1 MKKTASWYSMLGAG
15 AIVLTGLAGCQDRN
29 NNNQPD
35 APATEPQIERGLEKA
50 GNAATEAAD
59 TAVETAAQAATT
71 GKVKSAIMANK
82 TIDSTK
88 IDVDTKD
95 KVVYLR
101 GTVANAAQSKLAQS
115 IAAKTA
121 EGYTVKNELKVS
133 GGASPAMKKE
143 PAKR

>member
-1 MKKTASWYSMLGAG
+1 MKKTTSWYSVLGVG
-15 AIVLTGLAGCQDRN
+15 TIVLTGLAGCQDTN

-35 APATEPQIERGLEKA
+35 APATAPQIEKGIDKA
-50 GNAATEAAD
+50 GQAISEAAD
-59 TAVETAAQAATT
+59 SAVETTAQATTT

-101 GTVANAAQSKLAQS
+101 GTVANAAQSKLAAS

-121 EGYTVKNELKVS
+121 SGYTIKNELKVT
-133 GGASPAMKKE
+133 GGASPVMKKE
-143 PAKR
+143 AAKR